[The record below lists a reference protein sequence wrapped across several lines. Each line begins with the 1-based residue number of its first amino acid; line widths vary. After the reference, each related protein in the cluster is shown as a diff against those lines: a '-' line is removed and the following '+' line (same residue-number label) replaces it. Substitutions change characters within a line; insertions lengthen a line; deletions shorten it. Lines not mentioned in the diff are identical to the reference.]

1 MSKLLQIKVKS
12 QADFPRNGL
21 TAAEFYN
28 TRVELIKTEL
38 EPLIEILEGIGLRE
52 RIDLNPPGRF
62 YRQYNTK
69 PLIIARL
76 NPEEEERIKRLH
88 SVEYVSS

>member
-1 MSKLLQIKVKS
+1 M
-12 QADFPRNGL
+12 
-21 TAAEFYN
+21 
-28 TRVELIKTEL
+28 
-38 EPLIEILEGIGLRE
+38 GLRE